1 MNKDN
6 KKIINKIL
14 KTIFGVISGVLILV
28 YLVIAL
34 LNTTIV
40 QSFTAAKVADFFSK
54 EWNTKVSIG
63 ALNISPFITA
73 GIKDIYVEDLQKD
86 TLCYVSYVE
95 ANLKNIESAK
105 HIVIRNAKLQ
115 NVVFN
120 MDLTKK
126 GTNFQFII
134 DYFKGEKKEKKK
146 EKKEPFVLEIENICF
161 NNINFRMRNLKSK
174 AEVEEGMFASNLIH
188 VKNMNLIAR
197 DFMLKGGDITMDI
210 RDLNLKERCGIN
222 LVKFSGKVKASG
234 KNIYI
239 KDGRIV
245 TDNTSVA
252 MNVDMKTNS
261 YKTYGSFMDSVLFK
275 LDVEDGS
282 FVGMKDISYF
292 SKQLRGATQTIYLST
307 NMEGLGKDMKISN
320 LELQTNNT
328 HLQMFGNIQGL
339 PKINDS
345 YFDLTL
351 VDVSTSYKDIN
362 SQRFGE
368 LNNKLSSL
376 PSMIDRLGNIQAKG
390 DFEGKINN
398 FRTDLNLITS
408 IGAVD
413 VKATA
418 NPEGNNGTRYKA
430 DVQSSGMN
438 VGSLLNNTMLGNTTL
453 LANADIVLS
462 DKDKSGVV
470 SANVKNF
477 YFKGNNYSEIDLNA
491 TLDNNSIEADLNIAD
506 EYVNMEAKCNLYTNQ
521 PTIYLDAKVSQ
532 LDLHR
537 LNLYSF
543 SDTNTIISLDLNA
556 NINNYNIN
564 NLNGNVDIKHINVIN
579 TTNDISLDGISI
591 QMVDNEE
598 ENSIIVTSD
607 ILDATLK
614 GKYTISTLQEDFTYI
629 VNKYVPDFSILS
641 NNENQSQSK
650 KKIINNDNNYNIAS
664 YIGFDVKVKDLTLLR
679 ELFDVD
685 VKIEDNLTIDG
696 KLNDKDILYA
706 EIRVPSAQYSD
717 KKLNNGLVVVSTTDK
732 QLSFVANASNLS
744 ITDSIVVKDLGLA
757 VNTKSENIDLLARF
771 KDANNDSTQGRVE
784 LNTYFSE
791 KGIQANFTDTYFDIM
806 GKHIAFN
813 NNHILGM
820 LKGDISIMNLG
831 IRVDNSELTLD
842 GMISD
847 DGLLTCSFSDLDLS
861 LANMFLED
869 KNIKLGGVLNKDV
882 VLKNIKK
889 GLVFTSNLEID
900 DLSVNDILVGKA
912 WLNVDNS
919 IASDVFNANIKVL
932 HKTQDKQYVPLSL
945 IGTISPQSKEEQ
957 MNLSINMDKFD
968 LAIANSFVSSFASDM
983 EGVLSCNDLKVKGM
997 FSSPEVL
1004 GTLHLNKAAM
1014 RVNMLGTKY
1023 YFTDSIKVDR
1033 NKLSFKKFTLRDA
1046 QKHKITI
1053 DGNVAHNDF
1062 STFDIDLKAVAD
1074 KIKILD
1080 TKESSDQM
1088 YYGTAYASATVL
1100 IKGDSTMIDITGT
1113 AKTEPGTSL
1122 TVPVTSKE
1130 SIEESNFIVF
1140 TSEIDTTTTQKDQ
1153 SNNKKDEKSLA
1164 YNISLD
1170 LNVNPNAKLYLPI
1183 DFNQVKGDLAAAG
1196 DGDIKIEINSAGKF
1210 SMIGTVAIDNGKFK
1224 FNMMDIMEK
1233 TFDIEQGGTLTW
1245 NGEPAGG
1252 TLDLTAIYKT
1262 KTSLASIL
1270 GETYS
1275 KPVDVESII
1284 HITGPMTNPQPS
1296 FDIQLPN
1303 VDEQT
1308 REQVFMNIDRSDEK
1322 VMLEQTASILLTN
1335 QFYLS
1340 QGGYQTNA
1348 LQSGVT
1354 SSVMGMAF
1362 SQLSGMLTNM
1372 VRFVDVGLNYTT
1384 GDETYGGQMDVNVGK
1399 SFGKWDL
1406 SVNASLGGDQT
1417 TTKTS
1422 DATNIIGDMSAKYKY
1437 TQNLQFEVFN
1447 HSNANDFTKYNISP
1461 YTQGVKV
1468 IYKRDYNS
1476 IKDIFKPKKKR
1487 KK

>member
-1 MNKDN
+1 MNEVSKRLV
-6 KKIINKIL
+6 KKIL
-14 KTIFGVISGVLILV
+14 KAILGTLSGVLTFLYIL
-28 YLVIAL
+28 IAL

-63 ALNISPFITA
+63 ALNVSPFITA

-95 ANLKNIESAK
+95 ANLKSIETFK
-105 HIVIRNAKLQ
+105 HIIIRNAKLE

-120 MDLTKK
+120 MDITEK

-134 DYFKGEKKEKKK
+134 DYFKGEKKEKKE
-146 EKKEPFVLEIENICF
+146 EKKEPFVLEIEDICLS
-161 NNINFRMRNLKSK
+161 NINFRMRNLKNK
-174 AEVEEGMFASNLIH
+174 AEVKEGLFASNLIH
-188 VKNMNLIAR
+188 VKNMNLLAK
-197 DFMLKGGDITMDI
+197 DFMLKGGDITLDVK
-210 RDLNLKERCGIN
+210 DLSLKERCGIN
-222 LVKFSGKVKASG
+222 LVKLSGKLKASG

-239 KDGRIV
+239 KEGRIV
-245 TDNTSVA
+245 TDNTSVV
-252 MNVDMKTNS
+252 MNVDLKTDS

-275 LDVEDGS
+275 LDIANGS

-292 SKQLRGATQTIYLST
+292 SKQLRGAEQRIYITTDL
-307 NMEGLGKDMKISN
+307 EGLANNLKITN
-320 LELQTNNT
+320 LEVKANNT
-328 HLQMFGNIQGL
+328 HLQTFGSIKGL
-339 PKINDS
+339 PNIKDT
-345 YFDLTL
+345 YFNLAL
-351 VDVSTSYKDIN
+351 ADVSTSYKDIV
-362 SQRFGE
+362 SQKFGAMNE
-368 LNNKLSSL
+368 KLKSL
-376 PSMIDRLGNIQAKG
+376 PSMIERLGDMTVRG
-390 DFEGKINN
+390 DFEGKIND
-398 FRTDLNLITS
+398 FTTDLDITTNLGS
-408 IGAVD
+408 VD
-413 VKATA
+413 LKAMAT
-418 NPEGNNGTRYKA
+418 PEGNNGTRYKA
-430 DVQSSGMN
+430 DVQSSGVN
-438 VGSLLNNTMLGNTTL
+438 VGTLINNSMLGNTSL

-462 DKDKSGVV
+462 DKNKSGVLK
-470 SANVKNF
+470 ANVKNF
-477 YFKGNNYSEIDLNA
+477 YFKGNSYDEIDLNA
-491 TLDNNSIEADLNIAD
+491 TLNNYDIEADLNIIDDYAN
-506 EYVNMEAKCNLYTNQ
+506 VQALCNLNYEGK
-521 PTIYLDAKVSQ
+521 PTIDLDAKVSQ

-537 LNLYSF
+537 LHLYSF
-543 SDTNTIISLDLNA
+543 SDTNTVISLDLNA
-556 NINNYNIN
+556 DIQNLDIN

-579 TTNDISLDGISI
+579 TNNDISLDGISVK
-591 QMVDNEE
+591 MTTTEE
-598 ENSIIVTSD
+598 ANNISVVSD
-607 ILDATLK
+607 ILDAEFK
-614 GKYTISTLQEDFTYI
+614 GKYTVESLQEDFDYI
-629 VNKYVPDFSILS
+629 INKYIPDFSVIS
-641 NNENQSQSK
+641 AQEGSVGNK
-650 KKIINNDNNYNIAS
+650 KTFKEDYAIAS
-664 YIGFDVKVKDLTLLR
+664 NLNFDIKVKDLTLLR

-685 VKIEDNLTIDG
+685 VNIADNLSIDG
-696 KLNDKDILYA
+696 RLNDKDILYA
-706 EIRVPSAQYSD
+706 EMRLPFVQYAD
-717 KKLNNGLVVVSTTDK
+717 KKLDNGFVVISTTSK
-732 QLSFVANASNLS
+732 ELSLTANANNLS
-744 ITDSIVVKDLGLA
+744 ITDSIAIKDLGLA
-757 VNTKSENIDLLARF
+757 VNSQNKNVDLLARF
-771 KDANNDSTQGRVE
+771 TDANNDSTQGRVE
-784 LNTYFSE
+784 LNSYFSE

-806 GKHIAFN
+806 GKHISFN

-847 DGLLTCSFSDLDLS
+847 DGLLTCSFSNLDLS
-861 LANMFLED
+861 IANMFLED
-869 KNIKLGGVLNKDV
+869 KNIKLGGVMNKDV
-882 VLKNIKK
+882 VLKNVKK
-889 GLVFTSNLEID
+889 GLVFTSNLELD
-900 DLSVNDILVGKA
+900 DFSVNDIPIGKA
-912 WLNVDNS
+912 WLNVDNA
-919 IASDVFNANIKVL
+919 IASDVFNANIKFL
-932 HKTQDKQYVPLSL
+932 HETEDKQYVPLQL
-945 IGTISPQSKEEQ
+945 IGTIAPQSKEEQ
-957 MNLSINMDKFD
+957 MNLSIDMDKFD

-983 EGVLSCNDLKVKGM
+983 EGVLSCKDFKVRGM
-997 FSSPEVL
+997 FSSPEVQ

-1033 NKLSFKKFTLRDA
+1033 NKLSFNKFTLRDA
-1046 QKHKITI
+1046 QKNKITI

-1062 STFDIDLKAVAD
+1062 STFDIELKAVAD

-1113 AKTEPGTSL
+1113 ARTEPGTSL

-1140 TSEIDTTTTQKDQ
+1140 TSQEDTTLSNTTTEKIA
-1153 SNNKKDEKSLA
+1153 NEKSLA

-1196 DGDIKIEINSAGKF
+1196 DGDLKIEMNSSGKF

-1252 TLDLTAIYKT
+1252 VLDLTAIYKT

-1284 HITGPMTNPQPS
+1284 HITGQMTNPQPS

-1384 GDETYGGQMDVNVGK
+1384 GDETYSGQMDVNVGK

-1437 TQNLQFEVFN
+1437 TENLQFEVFN

-1461 YTQGVKV
+1461 YTQGAKV

-1476 IKDIFKPKKKR
+1476 IKDIFKRKKK
-1487 KK
+1487 K